1 MGLIFVSRMIHW
13 INQPIF
19 NPLRIQRGLI
29 RCIRDARNAEKLTLE
44 QLAEKCECSSKHIGD
59 VERGTVS
66 ASWPLAVKIGKALNT
81 GVDYYLADTSD
92 QYFDIQID
100 VEISNILKDCDMET
114 RMAIRDT
121 ARRIAE
127 YGKKIQAKNK

>member
-1 MGLIFVSRMIHW
+1 MKPKFTKEEKKLIGR
-13 INQPIF
+13 
-19 NPLRIQRGLI
+19 R
-29 RCIRDARNAEKLTLE
+29 IRDARNAEKLTLE

-100 VEISNILKDCDMET
+100 LEISNILKDCDMEG

-127 YGKKIQAKNK
+127 YGKRMQEKNK

>member
-1 MGLIFVSRMIHW
+1 
-13 INQPIF
+13 
-19 NPLRIQRGLI
+19 
-29 RCIRDARNAEKLTLE
+29 
-44 QLAEKCECSSKHIGD
+44 

-100 VEISNILKDCDMET
+100 LEISNILKDCDMEG

-127 YGKKIQAKNK
+127 YGKRLQAKKQ

>member
-1 MGLIFVSRMIHW
+1 MWRPVKPKFTEEERKLIGR
-13 INQPIF
+13 
-19 NPLRIQRGLI
+19 R
-29 RCIRDARNAEKLTLE
+29 IRDSRNAEKYTLE
-44 QLAEKCECSSKHIGD
+44 QLAEIIGCSPKHLGD

-100 VEISNILKDCDMET
+100 LEISNILKDCDMEG

-127 YGKKIQAKNK
+127 YGKRLQAKKH

>member
-1 MGLIFVSRMIHW
+1 MKPKFTKEEKKLIGR
-13 INQPIF
+13 
-19 NPLRIQRGLI
+19 R
-29 RCIRDARNAEKLTLE
+29 IRDARNAEKLTLE

-121 ARRIAE
+121 AQGLQNTERKYR
-127 YGKKIQAKNK
+127 QRTNKRGGSCQ

>member
-1 MGLIFVSRMIHW
+1 MNPKFTKEERVLIGD
-13 INQPIF
+13 
-19 NPLRIQRGLI
+19 RIQ
-29 RCIRDARNAEKLTLE
+29 DARKAAKLTQE
-44 QLAEKCECSSKHIGD
+44 QLAEMCDCSTKHIGD
-59 VERGTVS
+59 VERGDAS

-100 VEISNILKDCDMET
+100 VEISDILRDCDMDG
-114 RMAIRDT
+114 RMLIRDT

-127 YGKKIQAKNK
+127 YGKRMQGKMK

>member
-1 MGLIFVSRMIHW
+1 MKPKFTEEERKLIGR
-13 INQPIF
+13 
-19 NPLRIQRGLI
+19 R
-29 RCIRDARNAEKLTLE
+29 IRDSRNAEKYTLE
-44 QLAEKCECSSKHIGD
+44 QLAEIIGCSPKHLGD

-100 VEISNILKDCDMET
+100 LEISNILKDCDMEGPD
-114 RMAIRDT
+114 RLYRYGCADPCD
-121 ARRIAE
+121 RRL
-127 YGKKIQAKNK
+127 YHRRSMGTG

>member
-1 MGLIFVSRMIHW
+1 MKPKFTEEERKLIGR
-13 INQPIF
+13 
-19 NPLRIQRGLI
+19 RIR
-29 RCIRDARNAEKLTLE
+29 ASRNAEKYTLE
-44 QLAEKCECSSKHIGD
+44 QLAEIIGCSPKHLGD

-92 QYFDIQID
+92 
-100 VEISNILKDCDMET
+100 MEG

-127 YGKKIQAKNK
+127 YGKRLQAKKQ

>member
-1 MGLIFVSRMIHW
+1 MKPKFTEEERKLIGR
-13 INQPIF
+13 
-19 NPLRIQRGLI
+19 R
-29 RCIRDARNAEKLTLE
+29 IRDSRNAEKYTLE
-44 QLAEKCECSSKHIGD
+44 QLAEIIGCSAKHLGD

-100 VEISNILKDCDMET
+100 VEISNILKDCDMEG

-127 YGKKIQAKNK
+127 YGKRLQEKNK

>member
-1 MGLIFVSRMIHW
+1 VDFLEQQTGTEPSSLEQICRYIERHFT
-13 INQPIF
+13 
-19 NPLRIQRGLI
+19 
-29 RCIRDARNAEKLTLE
+29 EKLTLE

>member
-1 MGLIFVSRMIHW
+1 MASGETEIYKRRELIGR
-13 INQPIF
+13 
-19 NPLRIQRGLI
+19 R
-29 RCIRDARNAEKLTLE
+29 IRDARNAEKLTLE